1 MPSQSTQSAFS
12 ARLRRSMTH
21 LLKSAASSCDRDA
34 AEHRWQTRQCQS
46 ATGTAVAAAELR
58 HFKAEVARARVSF
71 NPEHKLQ
78 ATSILLHRAS
88 CVPHMLQRGS
98 CRPAAHTQTQ
108 WVRQPVWEAQAR
120 ALTHEV
126 GSLQAAVGR
135 LQLRGSRADERV
147 AWLEA
152 QLQAHRVSAEL
163 DRVCACPALAGKA
176 ELDGPAHCTGRCIMW
191 QAGGARTACP
201 RGAAAGRGNTGGGKQ
216 GGCCPASADCHARR
230 CTRAAVQLWQ
240 ARLWQA
246 QLCFEG
252 ALCAPQHHCSG
263 TPTAR

>member
-1 MPSQSTQSAFS
+1 VPSQSTQSAFS

-34 AEHRWQTRQCQS
+34 AEHRRQTRQCQS

-58 HFKAEVARARVSF
+58 HFKTEVARARVSLTR
-71 NPEHKLQ
+71 NTTCKQL
-78 ATSILLHRAS
+78 TSCYIELAVCHIRYREAVAGQQHTHRHSGCAN
-88 CVPHMLQRGS
+88 RYG
-98 CRPAAHTQTQ
+98 
-108 WVRQPVWEAQAR
+108 EAQAR

-135 LQLRGSRADERV
+135 LQLRGSRAEERV

-152 QLQAHRVSAEL
+152 QLRAHRVSAEL

-216 GGCCPASADCHARR
+216 GGCCPASADCHATR